1 MPDLIYIIYAV
12 LAGIVQGIT
21 EWLPISSTGH
31 LILLDSLFGEKLD
44 PAVLTPQ
51 FTEMFDVVIQFGSIM
66 AIVVLYFR
74 RLNPF
79 ALSKSKGEKRE
90 TWSLWGK
97 ILIAA
102 IPAGVIG
109 VLFDDKLSE
118 TVFRDPQVK
127 YIIAA
132 ALFFYGILFIIIER
146 KNRNK
151 VYRITEPE
159 GIDVKTALGIGAFQ
173 VLALIPGT
181 SRSGSTIIGSTI
193 MGVSRKAAA
202 EFSFFLA
209 IPVMLGA
216 SGLKILKFIAGAE
229 GGVASAFTSTQ
240 LTVLGIGTAVS
251 FLVSLVAVKFLVGFV
266 RRHSFEGFGWYRIAL
281 AIVVIVYFSLIK

>member
-1 MPDLIYIIYAV
+1 MPDLIYIIYAA

-31 LILLDSLFGEKLD
+31 LILLESLFGGSLD
-44 PAVLTPQ
+44 PAILTAE
-51 FTEMFDVVIQFGSIM
+51 FKEMFDVVIQFGSIM
-66 AIVVLYFR
+66 AIVVLYFK

-79 ALSKSKGEKRE
+79 ALSKSKEEKRE
-90 TWSLWGK
+90 TWSLWAK

-102 IPAGVIG
+102 VPAGIIG

-118 TVFRDPQVK
+118 TVFKDPQVK

-132 ALFFYGILFIIIER
+132 ALFFYGVLFIIIER
-146 KNRNK
+146 KNKNK

-159 GIDVKTALGIGAFQ
+159 GIDYKTALGIGAFQ

-193 MGVSRKAAA
+193 LGVSRKAAA

-216 SGLKILKFIAGAE
+216 SGLKIVKFIGGAE
-229 GGVASAFTSTQ
+229 GGIASAFNSTQ
-240 LTVLGIGTAVS
+240 LIVLAIGTAVS
-251 FLVSLVAVKFLVGFV
+251 FVVSLAAVKFLVGFV

-281 AIVVIVYFSLIK
+281 AIVVAVYFSLIK

>member
-1 MPDLIYIIYAV
+1 MPDLIYIIYAA
-12 LAGIVQGIT
+12 LSGIVQGIT

-31 LILLDSLFGEKLD
+31 LILLESIFGGSLD
-44 PAVLTPQ
+44 ATVLTAE
-51 FTEMFDVVIQFGSIM
+51 FKEMFDVVIQFGSIM

-79 ALSKSKGEKRE
+79 ALSKSKEEKRE
-90 TWSLWGK
+90 TWSLWAK

-102 IPAGVIG
+102 VPAGVIG

-118 TVFRDPQVK
+118 TVFKDPQVK

-132 ALFFYGILFIIIER
+132 ALFFYGVLFIIIER
-146 KNRNK
+146 RNKNK

-159 GIDVKTALGIGAFQ
+159 GIDYKTALGIGAFQ

-193 MGVSRKAAA
+193 LGVSRKAAA

-216 SGLKILKFIAGAE
+216 SGLKIVKFIGSAE
-229 GGVASAFTSTQ
+229 GGVASAFNSTQ
-240 LTVLGIGTAVS
+240 LIVLAIGTVVS
-251 FLVSLVAVKFLVGFV
+251 FLVSLAAVKFLVGFV

-281 AIVVIVYFSLIK
+281 AAVVVVYFALIK

>member
-1 MPDLIYIIYAV
+1 MPDLIYIIYAA

-31 LILLDSLFGEKLD
+31 LILLESLFGGSLD
-44 PAVLTPQ
+44 PAILTSE
-51 FTEMFDVVIQFGSIM
+51 FKEMFDVVIQFGSIM

-79 ALSKSKGEKRE
+79 ALSKSKEEKRE
-90 TWSLWGK
+90 TWSLWAK

-102 IPAGVIG
+102 VPAGIIG

-118 TVFRDPQVK
+118 TVFKDPQVK

-132 ALFFYGILFIIIER
+132 ALFFYGVLFIIIER
-146 KNRNK
+146 KNKNK

-159 GIDVKTALGIGAFQ
+159 GIDYKTALGIGAFQ

-193 MGVSRKAAA
+193 LGVSRKAAA

-216 SGLKILKFIAGAE
+216 SGLKIVKFIGGAE
-229 GGVASAFTSTQ
+229 GGIASAFNSTQ
-240 LTVLGIGTAVS
+240 LIVLAIGTVVS
-251 FLVSLVAVKFLVGFV
+251 FLVSLAAVKFLVGFV

-281 AIVVIVYFSLIK
+281 AAVVVVYFALIK

>member
-1 MPDLIYIIYAV
+1 MPSIIYYIYSV

-31 LILLDSLFGEKLD
+31 LILLDSLFGSRLD
-44 PAVLTPQ
+44 PSILTPQ
-51 FTEMFDVVIQFGSIM
+51 FKEMFDVVIQFGSIL

-79 ALSKSKGEKRE
+79 ALSKSPDEKKE
-90 TWSLWGK
+90 TWSLWLK

-102 IPAGVIG
+102 VPAGIIG

-118 TVFRDPQVK
+118 TVFKDPQVK
-127 YIIAA
+127 YVIAG
-132 ALFFYGILFIIIER
+132 ALFFYGVLFIIIER
-146 KNRNK
+146 KNK
-151 VYRITEPE
+151 SKIYRRTSPE
-159 GIDVKTALGIGAFQ
+159 DIDARTALAIGAFQ

-181 SRSGSTIIGSTI
+181 SRSGSTIIGSTV

-216 SGLKILKFIAGAE
+216 SGLKIVKFVRDAG
-229 GGVASAFTSTQ
+229 GNIASAFNSTQ
-240 LTVLGIGTAVS
+240 LAVLAIGTVVS

-281 AIVVIVYFSLIK
+281 AAVVVVYFALIK

>member
-1 MPDLIYIIYAV
+1 MPDLIYIIYAA
-12 LAGIVQGIT
+12 LSGIVQGIT

-31 LILLDSLFGEKLD
+31 LILLESIFGGSLDST
-44 PAVLTPQ
+44 VLTAE
-51 FTEMFDVVIQFGSIM
+51 FKEMFDVVIQFGSIM

-79 ALSKSKGEKRE
+79 ALSKSKEEKRE
-90 TWSLWGK
+90 TWSLWAK

-102 IPAGVIG
+102 VPAGVIG

-118 TVFRDPQVK
+118 TVFKDPQVK

-132 ALFFYGILFIIIER
+132 ALFFYGVLFIIIER
-146 KNRNK
+146 RNKNK

-159 GIDVKTALGIGAFQ
+159 GIDYKTALGIGAFQ

-193 MGVSRKAAA
+193 LGVSRKAAA

-216 SGLKILKFIAGAE
+216 SGLKIVKFIGGAE
-229 GGVASAFTSTQ
+229 GGIASAFNSTQ
-240 LTVLGIGTAVS
+240 LIVLAIGTAVS
-251 FLVSLVAVKFLVGFV
+251 FLVSLAAVKFLVGFV

-281 AIVVIVYFSLIK
+281 AAVVVVYFALIK

>member
-1 MPDLIYIIYAV
+1 MPDLIYVIYAA

-31 LILLDSLFGEKLD
+31 LILLESLFGARLD
-44 PAVLTPQ
+44 ATILTAE
-51 FTEMFDVVIQFGSIM
+51 FKEMFDVVIQFGSIM

-79 ALSKSKGEKRE
+79 ALSKSKEEKRE
-90 TWSLWGK
+90 TWSLWAK

-102 IPAGVIG
+102 VPAGVIG

-118 TVFRDPQVK
+118 TVFKDPQVK
-127 YIIAA
+127 YVIAA
-132 ALFFYGILFIIIER
+132 ALFFYGVLFIVIER
-146 KNRNK
+146 KNKNK
-151 VYRITEPE
+151 VYRINEPE
-159 GIDVKTALGIGAFQ
+159 GIDYKTALGIGAFQ

-193 MGVSRKAAA
+193 LGVSRKAAA

-216 SGLKILKFIAGAE
+216 SGLKIVKFIGGAE
-229 GGVASAFTSTQ
+229 GGIASAFNSTQ
-240 LTVLGIGTAVS
+240 LVVLAIGTIVS
-251 FLVSLVAVKFLVGFV
+251 FLVSLAAVKFLVGFV

-281 AIVVIVYFSLIK
+281 AAVVVVYFALIK